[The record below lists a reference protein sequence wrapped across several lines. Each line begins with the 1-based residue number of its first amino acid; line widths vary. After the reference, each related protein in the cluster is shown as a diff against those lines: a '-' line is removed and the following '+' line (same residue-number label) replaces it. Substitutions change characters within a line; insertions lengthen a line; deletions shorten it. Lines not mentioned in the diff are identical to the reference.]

1 MVKSFASFHHFI
13 LVFVVSTE
21 RNYGKISWFSSSKLR
36 LFTFFS
42 PRKFVKLGNN
52 NPKIK
57 KFGLLVAIPARIQ
70 NNVLVMQDS

>member
-1 MVKSFASFHHFI
+1 MVKSVASFHHFI

-36 LFTFFS
+36 LYFLFS
-42 PRKFVKLGNN
+42 PRKFVKPGNN
-52 NPKIK
+52 NPKIE

-70 NNVLVMQDS
+70 INILVMQDS